1 MPTATPS
8 AVAKSAAT
16 PAPGA
21 DSWRRYTGPVPM
33 MLTRMCMGPEVT
45 RGMFR
50 KAMIGAANF
59 KPEESRL
66 SEDMPKGVWRDA
78 IVCGWDVTNRILFLI
93 PNFHAEDEN
102 MVAVCVK
109 GDVTDVNVQVALN
122 TLAQGL
128 ARVACGQLRQK

>member
-1 MPTATPS
+1 
-8 AVAKSAAT
+8 
-16 PAPGA
+16 
-21 DSWRRYTGPVPM
+21 
-33 MLTRMCMGPEVT
+33 
-45 RGMFR
+45 MFR